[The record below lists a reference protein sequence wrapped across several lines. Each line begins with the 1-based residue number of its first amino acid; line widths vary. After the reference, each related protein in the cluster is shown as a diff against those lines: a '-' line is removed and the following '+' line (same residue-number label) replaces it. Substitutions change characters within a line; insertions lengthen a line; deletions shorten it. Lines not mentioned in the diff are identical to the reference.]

1 MEITSKNENM
11 NNNVIMNKRR
21 IANRLKI
28 KAKNYKLT
36 QKIYGSEDIS
46 DKAKE
51 AKEYIQNLIDP
62 DILGLKNVKRWNV
75 CTKSTS
81 MKEQKIALDQIL
93 FNIRSGLIDTNQK
106 IQLFERPNYKG
117 IEEKYNDNYFN
128 WNVSSTITKDEKI
141 NNIIKM

>member
-1 MEITSKNENM
+1 METTSKNENL
-11 NNNVIMNKRR
+11 NNSVIINKRR

-28 KAKNYKLT
+28 KAKNYKLS

-81 MKEQKIALDQIL
+81 LKEEKIALEKIL
-93 FNIRSGLIDTNQK
+93 FNIRSGLIDSNQP
-106 IQLFERPNYKG
+106 IQLFERPVYKG
-117 IEEKYNDNYFN
+117 VDEKYNDNYFN
-128 WNVSSTITKDEKI
+128 WNVTSTLTNDEKL
-141 NNIIKM
+141 NNINHM

>member
-117 IEEKYNDNYFN
+117 VEEKYNDNYFN